1 MGAVRAF
8 TLVHQFSTKS
18 AAHDRDEWSS
28 LFFNQCARCL
38 LMIQSLDEVSVCA
51 QKKKK
56 PFLDWTDSYI
66 SSHKALNA
74 GIVLVEN

>member
-8 TLVHQFSTKS
+8 TLVRRFSTKS
-18 AAHDRDEWSS
+18 AARDGDEWSS
-28 LFFNQCARCL
+28 LFFNQRARCL
-38 LMIQSLDEVSVCA
+38 LVIQSLDEVSVCA
-51 QKKKK
+51 QKKKNS
-56 PFLDWTDSYI
+56 LDWTDSYI